1 MDDLTKRLREA
12 CCDPEAVCHDC
23 ALHREAADRIETL
36 AAKCEALE
44 EALAAKSRPLDPR
57 MKAAIQ
63 EGYNAEAVALEK
75 QVSEALAARV
85 RSLEE
90 AGAKMMQAV
99 HVMRLSPIG
108 ITCDLHDAVKEFAA
122 ALTREEGKT

>member
-63 EGYNAEAVALEK
+63 EGYPTKRGGRRRVAIGAQIADGK
-75 QVSEALAARV
+75 QARPAPPSPA
-85 RSLEE
+85 RRGRRERGHLN
-90 AGAKMMQAV
+90 
-99 HVMRLSPIG
+99 MRGTSGPCSSG
-108 ITCDLHDAVKEFAA
+108 
-122 ALTREEGKT
+122 G